1 MVTPLSIH
9 ELSGPRKLAL
19 AAEILVTY
27 GRVRWAI
34 RGEDATTAVPRIR
47 AELASRSSELD
58 AKRQRIAGLR
68 LGHAVIRT
76 LTPLPADS
84 RCLFRSLV
92 LTKLLARRGIDGTVV
107 LAVRPEPFA
116 AHAWVE
122 LDGNPLLPPGED
134 GYERLVEL

>member
-9 ELSGPRKLAL
+9 ELTAPRKLRL
-19 AAEILVTY
+19 AAEILVAY

-34 RGEDATTAVPRIR
+34 RREDATEAVPRIK
-47 AELASRSSELD
+47 AGLDERSSGLD
-58 AKRQRIAGLR
+58 PKAQRIAGLR

-92 LTKLLARRGIDGTVV
+92 LTKLLARRGIGGTVV
-107 LAVRPEPFA
+107 LAVRPDPFA

-122 LDGNPLLPPGED
+122 LDGNPLLPPGEE
-134 GYERLVEL
+134 GFERLAEL